1 MHIFFALVVVTVL
14 FLFESNAH
22 RTDLLTYPDVFYKL
36 PVSQVVIFNKEKK
49 SNEQCKLLGC
59 ITQPSYREW

>member
-49 SNEQCKLLGC
+49 SNE
-59 ITQPSYREW
+59 